1 MNGTITMPD
10 GTELPLTAIALSTLK
25 GQISGTCRI
34 TPSVGAYVRQQ
45 AREEGLLKLADGR
58 RAKIRL
64 GGARP
69 SNTGGKQEPADV
81 FHFQLVEGWD

>member
-34 TPSVGAYVRQQ
+34 TPTVGVYVRQH
-45 AREEGLLKLADGR
+45 ARDEGLLKLADGR

-69 SNTGGKQEPADV
+69 SNTVGNQEPADV